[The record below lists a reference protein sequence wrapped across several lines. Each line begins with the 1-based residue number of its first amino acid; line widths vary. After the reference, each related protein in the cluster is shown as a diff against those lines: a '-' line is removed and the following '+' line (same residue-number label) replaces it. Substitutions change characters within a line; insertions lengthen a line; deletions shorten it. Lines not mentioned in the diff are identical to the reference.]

1 MRRVL
6 FGAVALVTLVA
17 EPALAAAPIPYVY
30 NWSGCYVGVHAGG
43 GWQDLSYTEEVGA
56 ASGVGVLG
64 GAQSGCNLQWRQF
77 VIGIEGEFWGSSLYD
92 REYSSSTGG
101 GTFFTDDR
109 RSRNPWD
116 GAVSARAGVAFDRT
130 LIYGKLGVVL
140 GKFDY
145 SANTSSSAPSTDTQS
160 GNALF
165 TGVLLGVGFEY
176 ALTDNWTAKLEY
188 NYIDYG
194 TTIVDLSEVSCD
206 MGCVSYADSNAIKE
220 SEQLVKIGVNYKFN
234 WGAAEMAPQ

>member
-1 MRRVL
+1 MRIGLSIGVV
-6 FGAVALVTLVA
+6 FAALTA
-17 EPALAAAPIPYVY
+17 GSATAAPASDVVY
-30 NWSGCYVGVHAGG
+30 SWTGCYVGVHGG
-43 GWQDLSYTEEVGA
+43 AGWQMSSFTTAGVAG
-56 ASGVGVLG
+56 SGVGALG
-64 GAQSGCNLQWRQF
+64 GAQAGCDLQLRQF

-92 REYSSSTGG
+92 RSYNSFTNGGFSSN
-101 GTFFTDDR
+101 DR

-116 GAVSARAGVAFDRT
+116 GAVSVRAGVAFDRT

-140 GKFDY
+140 GQFDY
-145 SANTSSSAPSTDTQS
+145 TLNDTSTNFSDTES

-194 TTIVDLSEVSCD
+194 NTVVNLPEVLCNPA
-206 MGCVSYADSNAIKE
+206 CAAFSNSSAIKE
-220 SEQLVKIGVNYKFN
+220 SEQLVKIGVNYKLN
-234 WGAAEMAPQ
+234 WGAAEMAP

>member
-1 MRRVL
+1 MNRFL
-6 FGAVALVTLVA
+6 FGVVAVVTLVA

-30 NWSGCYVGVHAGG
+30 NWSGCYIGVHGGG
-43 GWQDLSYTEEVGA
+43 GWQTSSFTTEEGVF
-56 ASGVGVLG
+56 SGVGVLG
-64 GAQSGCNLQWRQF
+64 GAQAGCDLQLRQF

-92 REYSSSTGG
+92 RSYNSFTNGGFSSN
-101 GTFFTDDR
+101 DR

-116 GAVSARAGVAFDRT
+116 GAVSVRAGVAFDRT

-140 GKFDY
+140 GQFDY
-145 SANTSSSAPSTDTQS
+145 TLNDTSTNFSDTES

-194 TTIVDLSEVSCD
+194 NTVVNLPEVLCNPACAAFST
-206 MGCVSYADSNAIKE
+206 SSAIKE
-220 SEQLVKIGVNYKFN
+220 TEQLVKLGVNYKFN
-234 WGAAEMAPQ
+234 RGAAEMAPQ